1 MFERKDLLIA
11 SCLHPKF
18 KLNWLT
24 GERRKYAESCL
35 QHLFGIQSKDNSPD
49 MKDTTDEHDDFFEF
63 HRQSNESIE
72 EELQRFLRSKKS
84 SIEML
89 HEYPKI
95 KKLFIKYNTAL
106 PSSASVERLF
116 SVGGTV
122 LKPQRSHLSD
132 DSMEHQLL
140 LKINKSFW

>member
-24 GERRKYAESCL
+24 GERKKYAESCL

-63 HRQSNESIE
+63 HRQPNESIE
-72 EELQRFLRSKKS
+72 EELRFL
-84 SIEML
+84 
-89 HEYPKI
+89 
-95 KKLFIKYNTAL
+95 YN
-106 PSSASVERLF
+106 
-116 SVGGTV
+116 
-122 LKPQRSHLSD
+122 
-132 DSMEHQLL
+132 DS
-140 LKINKSFW
+140 

>member
-1 MFERKDLLIA
+1 MFERKDLIVA

-24 GERRKYAESCL
+24 GEKRKFAESCL
-35 QHLFGIQSKDNSPD
+35 EDILGIQSKDNSPVS
-49 MKDTTDEHDDFFEF
+49 KDDDHDDFFEF
-63 HRQSNESIE
+63 HRQTTKESVE
-72 EELQRFLRSKKS
+72 EELQRFLRSKNS
-84 SIEML
+84 NIEIL

-95 KKLFIKYNTAL
+95 KTLFIKYNTGL

-116 SVGGTV
+116 SVGGNV
-122 LKPQRSHLSD
+122 LTPRRGRLND

-140 LKINKSFW
+140 LKINNSFW